1 MPTPTEAQH
10 PIGVVAERTGLSPDV
25 LRVWERRYNVVSPR
39 RSPGGQRVYSDAD
52 IERLD
57 LLNRATQ
64 RGHSISHVAS
74 LAKGKLEDL
83 VHQLES
89 TPPRADLGELRR
101 SVEPLM
107 AFAEAMDSAGLEAIL
122 KRGVARYGIAVFI
135 DEIAAP
141 FLRAIGDGWHDG
153 SVSVA
158 QEHLASAT
166 VQKVVSDTAPLLT
179 GGDAGPTIVIA
190 TLEGERHANGALM
203 AATTAATEGWRVV
216 YLGADLPVSE
226 IAAAA
231 IRAGARAVGVSL
243 VVGDRKKSSSLRD
256 LMKAMPENVTLL
268 VGGAG
273 ARHMG
278 HSKTHD
284 GDVVLVES
292 MSDLRSK
299 LAALL
304 RKSA

>member
-1 MPTPTEAQH
+1 MPSPAEAQH

-25 LRVWERRYNVVSPR
+25 LRVWERRYKVVSPR

-74 LAKGKLEDL
+74 LGKGKLEDL
-83 VHQLES
+83 VRQVES
-89 TPPRADLGELRR
+89 TPARADLGELRK

-107 AFAEAMDSAGLEAIL
+107 AFTEAMDSAGLEAIL
-122 KRGVARYGIAVFI
+122 KRGVARYGITVFI

-141 FLRAIGDGWHDG
+141 FLRAIGDGWHAG
-153 SVSVA
+153 TVSVA
-158 QEHLASAT
+158 QEHLASAM

-179 GGDAGPTIVIA
+179 GGDSSPTIVIA

-203 AATTAATEGWRVV
+203 AATTAASEGWRVV
-216 YLGADLPVSE
+216 YLGADLPASE

-231 IRAGARAVGVSL
+231 TRAGARAVGVSM
-243 VVGDRKKSSSLRD
+243 VIGDKKKSNALRD
-256 LMKAMPENVTLL
+256 LMKAMPDNITLF
-268 VGGAG
+268 VGGAA
-273 ARHMG
+273 ARHIT
-278 HSKTHD
+278 HSRTHE
-284 GDVVLVES
+284 GEVVFVET